1 MSVFR
6 LVSMYNRV
14 MTFLINDFGGNHM
27 NGLKSHIRKTI
38 SLLLIAAVMICLV
51 PSRTRAANTI
61 ADFINRCYSVAFGRE
76 ADEGGFNYW
85 NDQLCNGKICG
96 SVLVKNFIFSDE
108 YKSMGTTDKQFVT
121 DCYTMFMGREPDE
134 SGYKYWCNELSNGLS
149 REGLFA
155 GFANSAEFYEL
166 CAGCGLTAGYYDM
179 NYPLDQI
186 NNVNLFVERL
196 YKTCLGRIGDKDGQT
211 YWVNGLLKGDL
222 TGTSCAAN
230 YILSNEFKDKGLS
243 NEDFVKA
250 LYVAFMGREYDDGGL
265 NFWTGEM
272 QNGASREAIFAGFA
286 NSKEFESICASYG
299 IVHVSY
305 KLPEAK
311 KPDPTPTPTPT
322 VTPTQPS
329 SNTNVLNGTSTS
341 YNYIVNVNTKVF
353 HCYGCSAVSQMANKN
368 KAYSNC
374 SKQDLINAGY
384 SPCGKCKP

>member
-1 MSVFR
+1 
-6 LVSMYNRV
+6 
-14 MTFLINDFGGNHM
+14 M

-211 YWVNGLLKGDL
+211 YWVNGLPKGDL
-222 TGTSCAAN
+222 TGTS
-230 YILSNEFKDKGLS
+230 FKDKGLS

-299 IVHVSY
+299 IVHCSY